1 MNTGGNSDDPR
12 GDQHGMASSSDCD
25 TCREA
30 VSAALDGEAGPE
42 ERARVDAHLAGCAAC
57 RAWQRDAEAVTRRA
71 RTGVVVGGPD
81 LVARVVDA
89 APGPRV
95 RWRGVTARAGLA
107 AVGLAQAVLGLV
119 GLVGATTAAA
129 THAGHGSDPLMVLG
143 AGMAHAAHESAAW
156 NLALGVAFVAGALW
170 TRHLAGLMPVL
181 GAFIAVLAVLSGID
195 LVAGR
200 VEPAR
205 VVSHLVVVAGFL
217 LGLAV
222 VRTVPRPGAGPSPG
236 ARWRSRP
243 DDLPVAPDGP
253 RATVP
258 TPWERE
264 SDVA

>member
-1 MNTGGNSDDPR
+1 
-12 GDQHGMASSSDCD
+12 MASSTDCD
-25 TCREA
+25 AAREA
-30 VSAALDGEAGPE
+30 MSAALDGEADAVE
-42 ERARVDAHLAGCAAC
+42 LARVDAHLDGCAAC
-57 RAWQRDAEAVTRRA
+57 RAWRRDAAAVTRRA

-81 LVARVVDA
+81 LVDRVVGA

-95 RWRGVTARAGLA
+95 RWWGVSARVGLA

-119 GLVGATTAAA
+119 GLLGATSHAAH
-129 THAGHGSDPLMVLG
+129 TDDPLMVLG

-156 NLALGVAFVAGALW
+156 NLALGVAFVAGAVW
-170 TRHLAGLMPVL
+170 CRHLAGLMPVL

-217 LGLAV
+217 LALAV
-222 VRTVPRPGAGPSPG
+222 VRTAPRHGAGPSPG
-236 ARWRSRP
+236 ARWRPRP
-243 DDLPVAPDGP
+243 TTRSAAPDGP
-253 RATVP
+253 GATTP

>member
-1 MNTGGNSDDPR
+1 MNAGNSGGSRDDP
-12 GDQHGMASSSDCD
+12 QGMASSLDCD
-25 TCREA
+25 GCREA
-30 VSAALDGEAGPE
+30 LSAALDGEADAGE
-42 ERARVDAHLAGCAAC
+42 LARVDAHLAGCAAC
-57 RAWQRDAEAVTRRA
+57 RGWRRDAEAVTRRA

-81 LVARVVDA
+81 LVDRVVGA
-89 APGPRV
+89 APGPRA
-95 RWRGVTARAGLA
+95 RWWGVSARAGLA

-119 GLVGATTAAA
+119 GLLGAAN
-129 THAGHGSDPLMVLG
+129 HAGHGGDGDDPLMVLG

-156 NLALGVAFVAGALW
+156 NLALGVAFVAGAVW
-170 TRHLAGLMPVL
+170 RRHLAGLMPVL

-205 VVSHLVVVAGFL
+205 VVAHLVVVAGFL

-222 VRTVPRPGAGPSPG
+222 VRTSPRPGAGPSPG

-243 DDLPVAPDGP
+243 ADHGAAPEGP
-253 RATVP
+253 GPAGATA
-258 TPWERE
+258 WERE